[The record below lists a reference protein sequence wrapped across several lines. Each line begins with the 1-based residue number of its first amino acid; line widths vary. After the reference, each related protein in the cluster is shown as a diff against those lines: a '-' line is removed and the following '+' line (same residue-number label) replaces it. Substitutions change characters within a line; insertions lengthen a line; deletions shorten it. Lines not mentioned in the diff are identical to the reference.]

1 MEEQRYIDIY
11 ISKYDTIFDQ
21 WLEETGSYI
30 DHHCYIKIQKKFD
43 ESMGL
48 ENYEYINSGSPE
60 SKDDYYRFRMIDGPK
75 LMLAILKYNLYDD
88 RIN

>member
-1 MEEQRYIDIY
+1 
-11 ISKYDTIFDQ
+11 
-21 WLEETGSYI
+21 
-30 DHHCYIKIQKKFD
+30 
-43 ESMGL
+43 MGL